1 MQGMFPHKS
10 APSSKGKVLEGDGNG
25 EPCSLAVL
33 STRMLRKNSRGA
45 TSPAA
50 GTASS
55 AHAVL
60 SVAATAAAA
69 TNAAAQGATGEQC
82 GQHSFFPTLHLPSSS
97 AVESPAEPLPS
108 PRNRPELRLQ
118 HGLEGSGAEPD
129 RPVETLHSVR
139 FCPAAASPLA
149 LFLGG
154 VVPSL
159 QRSQAS
165 APPIPLIDKR

>member
-1 MQGMFPHKS
+1 MG
-10 APSSKGKVLEGDGNG
+10 
-25 EPCSLAVL
+25 SLAVL
-33 STRMLRKNSRGA
+33 STLILRKNSRGA
-45 TSPAA
+45 TSPA

-69 TNAAAQGATGEQC
+69 TNAAAQGTTGEQC

-97 AVESPAEPLPS
+97 AVESPAEPLLS

-129 RPVETLHSVR
+129 RPVETL
-139 FCPAAASPLA
+139 
-149 LFLGG
+149 
-154 VVPSL
+154 
-159 QRSQAS
+159 Q
-165 APPIPLIDKR
+165 